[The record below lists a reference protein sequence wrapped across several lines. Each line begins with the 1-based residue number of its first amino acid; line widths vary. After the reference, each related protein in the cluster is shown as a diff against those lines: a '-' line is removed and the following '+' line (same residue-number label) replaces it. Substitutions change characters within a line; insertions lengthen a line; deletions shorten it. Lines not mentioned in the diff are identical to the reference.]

1 MLRIDIISVLPE
13 LIKSPL
19 SHSIVRRAQDKNL
32 CEIHLHSLRDY
43 GLGKYK
49 QVDDT
54 PYGGEAGM
62 VLMCEPIFNCVEKLQ
77 SEREYD
83 DVIYLTPDGD
93 LFKQKTANLFSTYQN
108 LIILCGHYKG
118 IDQRIRDH
126 LITKEISI
134 GDFVLTGGELG
145 AAIMVDAIVRLIPGV
160 ISDAES
166 ALSDSFQDGLLAPP
180 IYTKPAVFRGYEV
193 PDVLRSGHDKKITEW
208 KFYQSMER
216 TKHRRPDLLKDE

>member
-13 LIKSPL
+13 LIESPL
-19 SHSIVRRAQDKNL
+19 NHSIMKRAQEKQL
-32 CEIHLHSLRDY
+32 CEIHLHSLREF

-49 QVDDT
+49 QIDDT

-62 VLMCEPIFNCVEKLQ
+62 VLMCEPIFNCIEKLQ

-83 DVIYLTPDGD
+83 EIIYLTPDGD
-93 LFKQKTANLFSTYQN
+93 VFKQSTANLLSTYQN
-108 LIILCGHYKG
+108 LILLCGHYKG
-118 IDQRIRDH
+118 IDQRIIDH

-145 AAIMVDAIVRLIPGV
+145 AAVMVDAIVRLIPGV

-180 IYTKPAVFRGYEV
+180 IYTKPANFRGYEV
-193 PDVLRSGHDKKITEW
+193 PEVLKSGHDKKIAEW
-208 KFYQSMER
+208 KFAQSLER
-216 TKHRRPDLLKDE
+216 TKNRRPDLLDGE